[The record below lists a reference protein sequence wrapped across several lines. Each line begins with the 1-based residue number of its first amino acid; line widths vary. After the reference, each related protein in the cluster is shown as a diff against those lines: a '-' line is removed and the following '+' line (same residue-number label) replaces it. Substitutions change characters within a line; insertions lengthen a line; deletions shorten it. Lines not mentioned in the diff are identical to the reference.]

1 MGFSARSFGGRF
13 WALIG
18 ATFLGFVGMGTVLP
32 LIGPHVRHD
41 LGASDQS
48 VGLVIGVFSFVA
60 LAGRLISGPL
70 ADRRGRKFAFLTGL
84 ASCSLAGVAY
94 LLPFGLP
101 GAYGGRVLQG
111 FGEACLYTGAAAWAV
126 ELAGIER
133 SGQTLGYLSSGIWGG
148 ISVGPMVGA
157 WLGSF
162 GRAAAMQVIAA
173 SVAFAVLTLIP
184 EDYRPAP
191 HAPRK
196 PLMRKSL
203 LMPGLAHGLTNVY
216 YPVVTGF
223 LVLHLAYH
231 GNSGRAA
238 FTAFALMVLTAR
250 FFLGGL
256 PDRIH
261 PAITFYGGIALM
273 AVALCMLAGGPDRTM
288 AIGSAALLGFGYSFP
303 WSAVGSTVLRKTP
316 PGERGSVVGLLSAFY
331 DLFVGISSF
340 VAGGVAKHYGY
351 SAAFLMAA
359 AALGGAAIAG
369 RWVFAGVGPMMED
382 AGAEDGSGEL
392 CMAGETPR
400 AGGNS

>member
-1 MGFSARSFGGRF
+1 MGSAARSFGGRF

-18 ATFLGFVGMGTVLP
+18 ATFLGFLGMGTVLP
-32 LIGPHVRHD
+32 LMGPHVRND

-48 VGLVIGVFSFVA
+48 VGLVIGIFSFVA
-60 LAGRLISGPL
+60 LAGRLISGPM
-70 ADRRGRKFAFLTGL
+70 ADGRGRKFTFLTGL
-84 ASCSLAGVAY
+84 ASCGLAGVAY
-94 LLPFGLP
+94 LLPFGLA

-126 ELAGIER
+126 ELAGVER
-133 SGQTLGYLSSGIWGG
+133 SGQTLGYISSGIWGG
-148 ISVGPMVGA
+148 ISAGPVVGA

-162 GRAAAMQVIAA
+162 NRAAAMQVVAA
-173 SVAFAVLTLIP
+173 GVAFAALTRIP

-203 LMPGLAHGLTNVY
+203 WMPGIAIGLVNVM

-223 LVLHLAYH
+223 LVLHLANH

-238 FTAFALMVLTAR
+238 FTAFAVMVLTSR

-261 PAITFYGGIALM
+261 PAITFYGGISLM
-273 AVALCMLAGGPDRTM
+273 AVALCVLAGGPDRNV
-288 AIGSAALLGFGYSFP
+288 AVGSAALLGFGFSFP

-316 PGERGSVVGLLSAFY
+316 PSERGSAVSLLSAFY
-331 DLFVGISSF
+331 DLFVGTSSF

-359 AALGGAAIAG
+359 AALAGAAIIA
-369 RWVFAGVGPMMED
+369 RWVFAGVGPITED
-382 AGAEDGSGEL
+382 ADMGDSPDEL
-392 CMAGETPR
+392 CLAER
-400 AGGNS
+400 ADS

>member
-1 MGFSARSFGGRF
+1 MGSSVRSFGGRF
-13 WALIG
+13 WALVG
-18 ATFLGFVGMGTVLP
+18 ATFLGFLGMGTVLP
-32 LIGPHVRHD
+32 LMGPHVRHE

-48 VGLVIGVFSFVA
+48 VGLVIGIFSFVA

-84 ASCSLAGVAY
+84 ASCALAGLAY

-101 GAYGGRVLQG
+101 GAYCGRVLQG

-148 ISVGPMVGA
+148 ISAGPVVGQ

-162 GRAAAMQVIAA
+162 GRAAAMQTIAA
-173 SVAFAVLTLIP
+173 SVAFGVLLLIP
-184 EDYRPAP
+184 EDYRPVP

-196 PLMRKSL
+196 PILRKSL
-203 LMPGLAHGLTNVY
+203 FMPGIAIGLVNVL

-223 LVLHLAYH
+223 LVLHLASH

-238 FTAFALMVLTAR
+238 FTAFAILVLVSR

-261 PAITFYGGIALM
+261 PAFTFYGGTALM
-273 AVALCMLAGGPDRTM
+273 AVALCALAGGPARNV
-288 AIGSAALLGFGYSFP
+288 AIGSAALLGFGFSFP
-303 WSAVGSTVLRKTP
+303 WAAIGSTVLRRTP
-316 PGERGSVVGLLSAFY
+316 PSERGSAVSMLSAFY
-331 DLFVGISSF
+331 DLFVGTSSF
-340 VAGGVAKHYGY
+340 VAGAVAKHYGY
-351 SAAFLMAA
+351 AATFLMAA
-359 AALGGAAIAG
+359 AALVLAAIAG
-369 RWVFAGVGPMMED
+369 KWVFAGVGPVTEY
-382 AGAEDGSGEL
+382 AEDGADGL
-392 CMAGETPR
+392 CLAADTPCVG
-400 AGGNS
+400 ADS